1 MNYARLAQKAY
12 AYETRSRG
20 IGVHYT
26 PLEVARRLVR
36 DALEPLVYRPDGT
49 PKNLEEILS
58 LRILDP
64 ALGAGIFLLETCA
77 QLTDFLVKQGETSP
91 EIPARIAAN
100 CLFGADIDPGAV
112 AVAREILGE
121 FCGFPDLEPGRNLI
135 CADSLKHFGG
145 TLKAPS
151 LRGLAREAS
160 LGEFDES
167 SPHLPSALRAPPLYE
182 EGVEKRLWKRRP
194 HQFDLVLGNPPFLGG
209 RKIRRVLGDDYFR
222 FLTHD
227 FTDGASGNADICV
240 YFFLLASRLL
250 KPGGVCA
257 FLATNTISEGDS
269 RTSGLDV
276 LLADGAVIYRAETFP
291 WPGTAAVE
299 VTAIHLFFPKGS
311 NLSAPAPILN
321 GKPVPKI
328 FASLKHL
335 DPGRL
340 LHRFPENETLC
351 FQGCVL
357 AAKGFILTPAEARDL
372 LDADPRNRDVIFPYF
387 TGDDVFSAPD
397 PMRMTPRRYVISF
410 GDWPLDR
417 AEEYPLPLKIVR
429 ERVKPVRENVRRKAH
444 RKYWWHFGDKR
455 PALMKIIREQKLE
468 KVLIQTRH
476 SKYLAPTWVPTDA
489 IYSESTI
496 LFPTRSESLLAIL
509 NSGIHEA
516 WVRETSSSIGKELRY
531 SPTDCFFTFPFP
543 PSELTRPDTRFH
555 ALRSRLCREW
565 GVGLT
570 TLMNFLHD
578 PQERRQEIEEL
589 RETFLQNDAQILA
602 AYGWT
607 DLSPAREFHETPRG
621 IRFELPFDV
630 QEEILH
636 RLSDEWER

>member
-1 MNYARLAQKAY
+1 MNGAVFPVNYAHLAQKAY

-20 IGVHYT
+20 VGVHYT

-36 DALEPLVYRPDGT
+36 DALAPLVYRPDGT
-49 PKNLEEILS
+49 PKTLEEILS

-77 QLTDFLVKQGETSP
+77 QLTDFLAQQGENAP
-91 EIPARIAAN
+91 DIPARIAAN

-121 FCGFPDLEPGRNLI
+121 FCGFPDLDPGRNLI

-145 TLKAPS
+145 A
-151 LRGLAREAS
+151 
-160 LGEFDES
+160 S
-167 SPHLPSALRAPPLYE
+167 SP
-182 EGVEKRLWKRRP
+182 
-194 HQFDLVLGNPPFLGG
+194 QFDLVLGNPPFLGG
-209 RKIRRVLGDDYFR
+209 RKIRRALGDDYSR

-227 FTDGASGNADICV
+227 FTDGASGNADLCV

-636 RLSDEWER
+636 RLSGEWDQ

>member
-1 MNYARLAQKAY
+1 
-12 AYETRSRG
+12 
-20 IGVHYT
+20 
-26 PLEVARRLVR
+26 
-36 DALEPLVYRPDGT
+36 
-49 PKNLEEILS
+49 
-58 LRILDP
+58 
-64 ALGAGIFLLETCA
+64 
-77 QLTDFLVKQGETSP
+77 
-91 EIPARIAAN
+91 
-100 CLFGADIDPGAV
+100 
-112 AVAREILGE
+112 
-121 FCGFPDLEPGRNLI
+121 
-135 CADSLKHFGG
+135 
-145 TLKAPS
+145 
-151 LRGLAREAS
+151 
-160 LGEFDES
+160 
-167 SPHLPSALRAPPLYE
+167 
-182 EGVEKRLWKRRP
+182 
-194 HQFDLVLGNPPFLGG
+194 
-209 RKIRRVLGDDYFR
+209 
-222 FLTHD
+222 
-227 FTDGASGNADICV
+227 
-240 YFFLLASRLL
+240 
-250 KPGGVCA
+250 
-257 FLATNTISEGDS
+257 
-269 RTSGLDV
+269 
-276 LLADGAVIYRAETFP
+276 
-291 WPGTAAVE
+291 
-299 VTAIHLFFPKGS
+299 
-311 NLSAPAPILN
+311 
-321 GKPVPKI
+321 
-328 FASLKHL
+328 
-335 DPGRL
+335 
-340 LHRFPENETLC
+340 
-351 FQGCVL
+351 VL

-372 LDADPRNRDVIFPYF
+372 LEADPRNRDVIFPYF

-429 ERVKPVRENVRRKAH
+429 ERVKPIRENVRRKAH

-455 PALMKIIREQKLE
+455 PALMKIIREQKLK

-555 ALRSRLCREW
+555 TLRSRLCREW
-565 GVGLT
+565 RVGLT

-578 PQERRQEIEEL
+578 SQEKRPEIEEL

-607 DLSPAREFHETPRG
+607 DLAPAREFHETRRG

-636 RLSDEWER
+636 RLSGE

>member
-1 MNYARLAQKAY
+1 MNGAVFPVNYAHLAQKAY

-20 IGVHYT
+20 VGVHYT

-36 DALEPLVYRPDGT
+36 DALAPLVYRPDGT
-49 PKNLEEILS
+49 PKTLEEILS

-77 QLTDFLVKQGETSP
+77 QLTDFLAQQGENAP
-91 EIPARIAAN
+91 DIPARIAAN

-121 FCGFPDLEPGRNLI
+121 FCGFPDLDPGRNLI

-145 TLKAPS
+145 A
-151 LRGLAREAS
+151 
-160 LGEFDES
+160 S
-167 SPHLPSALRAPPLYE
+167 SP
-182 EGVEKRLWKRRP
+182 
-194 HQFDLVLGNPPFLGG
+194 QFDLVLGNPPFLGG
-209 RKIRRVLGDDYFR
+209 RKIRRALGDDYFR

-227 FTDGASGNADICV
+227 FTDGASGNADLCV

-636 RLSDEWER
+636 RLSGEWDQ

>member
-36 DALEPLVYRPDGT
+36 DALAPLVYRPDGT
-49 PKNLEEILS
+49 PKNLEEILA

-77 QLTDFLVKQGETSP
+77 QLTDFLAQQGETSP

-100 CLFGADIDPGAV
+100 CLLGADIDPGAV

-121 FCGFPDLEPGRNLI
+121 FCGFPDLDPGRNLI

-145 TLKAPS
+145 A
-151 LRGLAREAS
+151 
-160 LGEFDES
+160 S
-167 SPHLPSALRAPPLYE
+167 SP
-182 EGVEKRLWKRRP
+182 
-194 HQFDLVLGNPPFLGG
+194 QFDLVLGNPPFLGG
-209 RKIRRVLGDDYFR
+209 RKIRRVLGDDYFQ

-227 FTDGASGNADICV
+227 FTDGASGNADLCV

-291 WPGTAAVE
+291 WPGAAAVE
-299 VTAIHLFFPKGS
+299 VTAIHLFFPRGS
-311 NLSAPAPILN
+311 GLPIPAPILN

-340 LHRFPENETLC
+340 LRRFPENETLC

-372 LDADPRNRDVIFPYF
+372 LEADPRNRDVIFPYF
-387 TGDDVFSAPD
+387 TGDDVFSAPA

-455 PALMKIIREQKLE
+455 PALMKIIREQKLK

-509 NSGIHEA
+509 NSGIHET

-565 GVGLT
+565 RVGLT

-578 PQERRQEIEEL
+578 SQEKRPEIEEL
-589 RETFLQNDAQILA
+589 REAFIQNDTQILA

-607 DLSPAREFHETPRG
+607 DLNSAREFHETRRG
-621 IRFELPFDV
+621 VRFELPFDV
-630 QEEILH
+630 QEEILR
-636 RLSDEWER
+636 RLAK

>member
-49 PKNLEEILS
+49 PKNLEEILA

-77 QLTDFLVKQGETSP
+77 QLTDFLARQGETSP

-100 CLFGADIDPGAV
+100 CLLGADIDPGAV

-121 FCGFPDLEPGRNLI
+121 FCGFPDLDPGRNLI

-145 TLKAPS
+145 A
-151 LRGLAREAS
+151 
-160 LGEFDES
+160 S
-167 SPHLPSALRAPPLYE
+167 SP
-182 EGVEKRLWKRRP
+182 
-194 HQFDLVLGNPPFLGG
+194 QFDLVLGNPPFLGG
-209 RKIRRVLGDDYFR
+209 RKIRRVLGDDYFQ

-227 FTDGASGNADICV
+227 FTDGASGNADLCV

-291 WPGTAAVE
+291 WPGAAAVE
-299 VTAIHLFFPKGS
+299 VTAIHLFFPRGS
-311 NLSAPAPILN
+311 GRTAPAPILN

-335 DPGRL
+335 DSARVL
-340 LHRFPENETLC
+340 RRFPENETLC

-387 TGDDVFSAPD
+387 TGDDVFSSQD

-496 LFPTRSESLLAIL
+496 LFPSRSESLLAIL

-543 PSELTRPDTRFH
+543 PTERMHPDTRFH

-565 GVGLT
+565 RVGLT

-578 PQERRQEIEEL
+578 SQEKRPEIEEL

-607 DLSPAREFHETPRG
+607 DLAPAREFHETRRG

-636 RLSDEWER
+636 RLSDEGER

>member
-1 MNYARLAQKAY
+1 MNYAHLAQKAY

-36 DALEPLVYRPDGT
+36 DALAPLVYRPDGT
-49 PKNLEEILS
+49 PKTLEEILA

-77 QLTDFLVKQGETSP
+77 QLTDFLAQQGESAP

-121 FCGFPDLEPGRNLI
+121 FCGFPDLDPGRNLV

-145 TLKAPS
+145 
-151 LRGLAREAS
+151 AS
-160 LGEFDES
+160 S
-167 SPHLPSALRAPPLYE
+167 S
-182 EGVEKRLWKRRP
+182 
-194 HQFDLVLGNPPFLGG
+194 QFDLILGNPPFLGG

-227 FTDGASGNADICV
+227 FTDGASGNADLCV
-240 YFFLLASRLL
+240 YFFLLAARLL

-291 WPGTAAVE
+291 WPGAAAVE

-311 NLSAPAPILN
+311 NLPAPAPILN

-340 LHRFPENETLC
+340 LRRFPENEMLC

-357 AAKGFILTPAEARDL
+357 AAKGFILTPVEARDL

-387 TGDDVFSAPD
+387 TGEEVFSAPD
-397 PMRMTPRRYVISF
+397 PMRMTPCRYVISF

-476 SKYLAPTWVPTDA
+476 SKYLAPTWIPTDA

-496 LFPTRSESLLAIL
+496 LFPSRSESLLAIL

-543 PSELTRPDTRFH
+543 PSDLTHPDTRFH

-565 GVGLT
+565 RVGLT

-578 PQERRQEIEEL
+578 PQERRPEIEEL
-589 RETFLQNDAQILA
+589 REAFLQNDAQILA

-607 DLSPAREFHETPRG
+607 DLPPAREFHETPRG

-636 RLSDEWER
+636 RLSGEWDQ

>member
-1 MNYARLAQKAY
+1 MNYAHLAQKAY

-36 DALEPLVYRPDGT
+36 DALAPLVYRPDGT
-49 PKNLEEILS
+49 PKTLEEILA

-77 QLTDFLVKQGETSP
+77 QLTDFLALQGETTP
-91 EIPARIAAN
+91 EIPARIAAH

-121 FCGFPDLEPGRNLI
+121 FCGFPDFDPTRNLI

-145 TLKAPS
+145 A
-151 LRGLAREAS
+151 
-160 LGEFDES
+160 S
-167 SPHLPSALRAPPLYE
+167 SPR
-182 EGVEKRLWKRRP
+182 
-194 HQFDLVLGNPPFLGG
+194 FDLVLGNPPFLGG

-227 FTDGASGNADICV
+227 FTDGASGNADLCV

-291 WPGTAAVE
+291 WPGAAAVE
-299 VTAIHLFFPKGS
+299 VTAIHLFFPRGS
-311 NLSAPAPILN
+311 GLPAPAPILN

-328 FASLKHL
+328 FASLKRL
-335 DPGRL
+335 DPGRPMR
-340 LHRFPENETLC
+340 RFPENETLC

-387 TGDDVFSAPD
+387 TGEEVFSAPD

-496 LFPTRSESLLAIL
+496 LFPSRSESLLAIL

-543 PSELTRPDTRFH
+543 PSELTHSDTRFH

-578 PQERRQEIEEL
+578 PQEQRPEIEEL

-607 DLSPAREFHETPRG
+607 DLPPAREFHETPRG

-636 RLSDEWER
+636 RLSDEGER

>member
-1 MNYARLAQKAY
+1 
-12 AYETRSRG
+12 
-20 IGVHYT
+20 
-26 PLEVARRLVR
+26 
-36 DALEPLVYRPDGT
+36 
-49 PKNLEEILS
+49 
-58 LRILDP
+58 
-64 ALGAGIFLLETCA
+64 
-77 QLTDFLVKQGETSP
+77 
-91 EIPARIAAN
+91 
-100 CLFGADIDPGAV
+100 IDPGAV

-121 FCGFPDLEPGRNLI
+121 FCGFPDLDPGRNLI

-145 TLKAPS
+145 A
-151 LRGLAREAS
+151 
-160 LGEFDES
+160 S
-167 SPHLPSALRAPPLYE
+167 SP
-182 EGVEKRLWKRRP
+182 
-194 HQFDLVLGNPPFLGG
+194 QFDLVLGNPPFLGG
-209 RKIRRVLGDDYFR
+209 RKIRRALGDDYFR

-227 FTDGASGNADICV
+227 FTDGASGNADLCV

-299 VTAIHLFFPKGS
+299 VTAIQLFFPKGS

-496 LFPTRSESLLAIL
+496 LFPTRSESLLAML

-516 WVRETSSSIGKELRY
+516 WVRETSSSIWKELRY

-570 TLMNFLHD
+570 TLMNFLLD
-578 PQERRQEIEEL
+578 TQERRQEIEEL
-589 RETFLQNDAQILA
+589 RETFLQNDAQTLA

-607 DLSPAREFHETPRG
+607 DLDPAREFHETPRG

>member
-1 MNYARLAQKAY
+1 MNYAHLAQKAY

-20 IGVHYT
+20 VGVHYT

-36 DALEPLVYRPDGT
+36 DALAPLVYRPDGT
-49 PKNLEEILS
+49 PKTLEEILS

-77 QLTDFLVKQGETSP
+77 QLTDFLAQQGENAP
-91 EIPARIAAN
+91 DIPARIAAN

-121 FCGFPDLEPGRNLI
+121 FCGFPDLDPGRNLI

-145 TLKAPS
+145 A
-151 LRGLAREAS
+151 
-160 LGEFDES
+160 S
-167 SPHLPSALRAPPLYE
+167 SP
-182 EGVEKRLWKRRP
+182 
-194 HQFDLVLGNPPFLGG
+194 QFDLVLGNPPFLGG
-209 RKIRRVLGDDYFR
+209 RKIRRALGDDYSR

-227 FTDGASGNADICV
+227 FTDGASGNADLCV

-636 RLSDEWER
+636 RLSGEWDQ

>member
-1 MNYARLAQKAY
+1 MNYAHLAQKAY

-20 IGVHYT
+20 VGVHYT

-36 DALEPLVYRPDGT
+36 DALAPLVYRPDGT
-49 PKNLEEILS
+49 PKTLEEILS

-77 QLTDFLVKQGETSP
+77 QLTDFLAQQGENAP
-91 EIPARIAAN
+91 DIPARIAAN

-121 FCGFPDLEPGRNLI
+121 FCGFPDLDPGRNLI

-145 TLKAPS
+145 A
-151 LRGLAREAS
+151 
-160 LGEFDES
+160 S
-167 SPHLPSALRAPPLYE
+167 SP
-182 EGVEKRLWKRRP
+182 
-194 HQFDLVLGNPPFLGG
+194 QFDLVLGNPPFLGG
-209 RKIRRVLGDDYFR
+209 RKIRRALGDDYFR

-227 FTDGASGNADICV
+227 FTDGASGNADLCV

-636 RLSDEWER
+636 RLSGEWDQ